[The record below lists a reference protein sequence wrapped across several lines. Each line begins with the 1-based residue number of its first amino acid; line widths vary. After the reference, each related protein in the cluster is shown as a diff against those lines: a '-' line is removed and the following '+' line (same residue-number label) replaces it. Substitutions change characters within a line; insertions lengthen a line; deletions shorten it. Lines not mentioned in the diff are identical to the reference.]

1 MDVSRRHLLA
11 AAGLGLAPA
20 LVPSVARAASTA
32 DKNAPRIGMAAP
44 AFTAT
49 DSDGAMV
56 RLADLRNRIVVLE
69 WTNDGCPFVAKWYAT
84 GAMQGLQRE
93 AASLGAVWLQVISSA
108 PGEQGYADGAR
119 ANELMRAA
127 NGAPNKILL
136 DPRGSLGRLYGA
148 QTTPHM
154 YIIGADGKLAYMGGA
169 DSIAS
174 TRTEDLATAEPFFR
188 NALVAVH
195 ADRPVARAVTRA
207 YGCSIKYAPEEA

>member
-1 MDVSRRHLLA
+1 MDVSRRRLLA
-11 AAGLGLAPA
+11 VSAGLGLAPN
-20 LVPSVARAASTA
+20 LSWAASSA
-32 DKNAPRIGMAAP
+32 DKNAPRIGMPAP

-49 DSDGAMV
+49 DSDGGTV
-56 RLADLRNRIVVLE
+56 RLADLRGRIVVLE
-69 WTNDGCPFVAKWYAT
+69 WTNEGCPFVVKWYGA

-93 AASLGAVWLQVISSA
+93 AASMGAAWLQVISSA

-119 ANELMRAA
+119 ANEIMRAA
-127 NGAPNKILL
+127 DGAPSKVLL

-174 TRTEDLATAEPFFR
+174 TRTEDLAAAEPFFR

-195 ADRPVARAVTRA
+195 ADKPVVRAVTRA
-207 YGCSIKYAPEEA
+207 YGCSIKYAPAEA

>member
-1 MDVSRRHLLA
+1 MNVSRRHLVLA
-11 AAGLGLAPA
+11 AAGLGLAPG
-20 LVPSVARAASTA
+20 LARAESTA

-49 DSDGAMV
+49 DSDGGAV
-56 RLADLRNRIVVLE
+56 RLADLRGRIVVME
-69 WTNDGCPFVAKWYAT
+69 WTNEGCPFVAKWYGT

-93 AASLGAVWLQVISSA
+93 AAGMGVTWLQVISSA

-119 ANELMRAA
+119 ANEIMRAA
-127 NGAPNKILL
+127 DGAPSKVLL

-154 YIIGADGKLAYMGGA
+154 YIIGTDGKLAYMGGA

-195 ADRPVARAVTRA
+195 ADKPVVRAVTRA
-207 YGCSIKYAPEEA
+207 YGCSIKYAPAQA

>member
-1 MDVSRRHLLA
+1 MDVSRRHLVLA
-11 AAGLGLAPA
+11 AAGLGLAPG
-20 LVPSVARAASTA
+20 LARAASSS

-49 DSDGAMV
+49 DSNGAEV
-56 RLADLRNRIVVLE
+56 RLADLRGRIVVLE
-69 WTNDGCPFVAKWYAT
+69 WTNDGCPFVAKWYGT

-93 AASLGAVWLQVISSA
+93 AASLGATWLQVISSA
-108 PGEQGYADGAR
+108 PGEQGYADGTR
-119 ANELMRAA
+119 ANEIVQAA
-127 NGAPNKILL
+127 NAAPAKVLL

-154 YIIGADGKLAYMGGA
+154 FIIAVDGKLAYMGGA

-174 TRTEDLATAEPFFR
+174 TRTEDLAAAEPWFR

-195 ADRPVARAVTRA
+195 ADRPVVRAVTRA
-207 YGCSIKYAPEEA
+207 YGCSVKYAPGEA